1 MNIGIVVPHLGLSQ
15 ISFYAIKEVNRLVD
29 EKHSDDITLFFE
41 HLVPSLIPPKC
52 AVMCVN
58 EIMSFK
64 GTIITTTLDTTLM
77 TLSRNTRKDNR
88 VVFYVWDLE
97 WMRPQ
102 KNNYLSNYQIFNSV
116 HKLVARSDNHA
127 KAIENYTN
135 RNVDAIVKEF
145 NVQEII
151 RAEISL

>member
-1 MNIGIVVPHLGLSQ
+1 MNIGIVVPHLGAAQ
-15 ISFYAIKEVNRLVD
+15 ISFYAIKEVNRLIE
-29 EKHSDDITLFFE
+29 EKYTDDLTLFFE
-41 HLVPSLIPPKC
+41 HLVPSIIPPKC

-64 GTIITTTLDTTLM
+64 GTLITTTLDTT
-77 TLSRNTRKDNR
+77 TLALARNTRKDNR
-88 VVFYVWDLE
+88 IIFYVWDLE

-102 KNNYLSNYQIFNSV
+102 KNNYLANYSIFHQA
-116 HKLVARSDNHA
+116 HKLVARSANHA

-135 RNVDAIVKEF
+135 RKVNTIIPEF

-151 RAEISL
+151 KAEILL